1 MATAGGIRA
10 GRAFVELFVE
20 DSRLVRG
27 LRTAQQRLA
36 AFAGA
41 VRAIG
46 LQFTALGAG
55 LAAPLVAASTQFA
68 VVGSALADLSQRT
81 GLSAEALS
89 ELAFAAELSGA
100 SLHDVEAGVR
110 VMQRTLGAAAQ
121 GSESAT
127 TALTALGLSAG
138 KLAGLNPEQQFSAI
152 AAAVQTIRDPTR
164 RAAAAMQVFGKSG
177 TALLPMIAD
186 LGVLR
191 AEARR
196 LGVTMSDEQAAAAN
210 DLGDAFD
217 RIRAAIRGVSTV
229 IGSALAPLLKAV
241 AQRVLAFL
249 VGLRE
254 WILRNQD
261 LIVTTLKLA
270 AVIAGVGVGLVA
282 FAGLAKV
289 AALVTGGLATAFSV
303 LATGIGVAGTLLA
316 GLATPIGAIL
326 GAMVALGVGVVAVS
340 QSSGS
345 ALGTLGEQF
354 TQLKDDA
361 LSAWGGIGDALAA
374 GDIGL
379 AARILWLTLQLEWQR
394 GTAALSSVWT
404 DAVTGMAL
412 LFTEVA
418 FGIQRAWIAV
428 VSSLTRVWASFASGV
443 GSLWNEVQG
452 FLAKRFTELLALFD
466 DSIDVA
472 AVQQAIDVETTVRNQ
487 ALAAEAAVAGSDGEQ
502 QIAALEREREAV
514 TTAIAEEN
522 LARQDETAADL
533 ARARAEFEA
542 AIAQAR
548 ARRAAIDSRLS
559 PAAPDAPDLALPDL
573 DALSAALSEK
583 LDTTGSFNAA
593 AIGQLGVGDSTSE
606 RTAKASE
613 ETAKN
618 TQKLLRAAEDG
629 QLVFG

>member
-152 AAAVQTIRDPTR
+152 AAAVQTIADPTR

-254 WILRNQD
+254 WILRNQG

-270 AVIAGVGVGLVA
+270 TVIAGVGVGLVA

-548 ARRAAIDSRLS
+548 AGRAAIDSRLS

-573 DALSAALSEK
+573 DALSTALSQK